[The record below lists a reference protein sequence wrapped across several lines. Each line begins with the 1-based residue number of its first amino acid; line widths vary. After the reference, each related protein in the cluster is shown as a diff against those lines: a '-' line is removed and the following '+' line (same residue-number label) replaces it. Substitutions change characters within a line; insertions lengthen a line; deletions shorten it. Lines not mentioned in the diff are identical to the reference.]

1 MAANPPDVRGAAA
14 EPSRSSGLREGPE
27 MTPKVVERAPQ
38 PRLFADDAMMAGARS
53 RTRGAR
59 RNRSAKEEVSMTDR
73 TRRPLFELEEVPQA
87 AKIKVIG
94 LGGGGGNA
102 VSRMMTAEF
111 TGVEFIVANTDM
123 QALRASP
130 APMKI
135 QLGAKLTQ
143 GLGAGSNPD
152 VGRDAALEDP
162 EEITRLLQGADMVFI
177 TAGLGGG
184 TGTGAAPVV
193 ASLAKD
199 LGILTVAVVT
209 RPFTFEGRKRLL
221 QADAGMEALRGVVD
235 TLIAIPNQRLLSVVD
250 RGTPLLEA
258 FRVAD
263 SVLQQAV
270 QGISDL
276 ILVPGLVNLDF
287 ADVRTIMSGMG
298 MAMMGT
304 GVGHGEHRA
313 LDAAQKAVASPLLDD
328 TSIEGAKGILINF
341 TGGSDLAIHEV
352 EEAARIV
359 QEAAHEEANI
369 IFGAVIDPTLS
380 DEVRMT
386 VIATGFSER
395 KQESSP
401 TKVVDLPRG
410 TRLGP
415 QPGAAAA
422 WRRRLAADVR
432 AETDDPLADAD
443 YDVPA
448 FLRKQAD

>member
-1 MAANPPDVRGAAA
+1 MANNTQAGLFGAG
-14 EPSRSSGLREGPE
+14 EN
-27 MTPKVVERAPQ
+27 
-38 PRLFADDAMMAGARS
+38 AGGQRS
-53 RTRGAR
+53 RAR
-59 RNRSAKEEVSMTDR
+59 RTRRTGPAREEVSMQTG
-73 TRRPLFELEEVPQA
+73 TRRPLFELEEVVQA

-102 VSRMMTAEF
+102 VSRMMAADF
-111 TGVEFIVANTDM
+111 TGVEFIVANTDV

-130 APMKI
+130 APVKI
-135 QLGAKLTQ
+135 QLGAQLTK
-143 GLGAGSNPD
+143 GLGAGSNPE
-152 VGRDAALEDP
+152 VGRDSALEDP
-162 EEITRLLQGADMVFI
+162 ETITKLLEGADMVFI

-193 ASLAKD
+193 ASLAND

-209 RPFTFEGRKRLL
+209 KPFTFEGRKRLL
-221 QADAGMEALRGVVD
+221 QADAGMDALRGVVD
-235 TLIAIPNQRLLSVVD
+235 TLITIPNQRLLAVVD

-258 FRVAD
+258 FKVAD
-263 SVLQQAV
+263 TVLQQAV

-304 GVGHGEHRA
+304 GIGRGENRA
-313 LDAAQKAVASPLLDD
+313 VDAAQKAIASPLLDD
-328 TSIEGAKGILINF
+328 TSIDGAKGILINF
-341 TGGSDLAIHEV
+341 TGGPDMSIHEL
-352 EEAARIV
+352 EEAARMV

-369 IFGAVIDPTLS
+369 IFGAVIDQSLG

-386 VIATGFSER
+386 VIATGFAER
-395 KQESSP
+395 KMESSP
-401 TKVVDLPRG
+401 SKIVDLPRSG
-410 TRLGP
+410 RPGA

-432 AETDDPLADAD
+432 AETDDPLGDAD

>member
-1 MAANPPDVRGAAA
+1 MEKD
-14 EPSRSSGLREGPE
+14 
-27 MTPKVVERAPQ
+27 RA
-38 PRLFADDAMMAGARS
+38 
-53 RTRGAR
+53 
-59 RNRSAKEEVSMTDR
+59 
-73 TRRPLFELEEVPQA
+73 RRPLFELDEVPPA
-87 AKIKVIG
+87 AKIKVFG

-102 VSRMMTAEF
+102 VSRMMAAQF
-111 TGVEFIVANTDM
+111 TGVDFIVANTDM

-130 APMKI
+130 APVKI

-143 GLGAGSNPD
+143 GLGAGSNPE
-152 VGRDAALEDP
+152 VGRNAALEDP
-162 EEITRLLQGADMVFI
+162 ETITRLLEGADMVFI

-184 TGTGAAPVV
+184 TGTGSAPVV

-209 RPFTFEGRKRLL
+209 KPFTFEGKRRQL
-221 QADAGMEALRGVVD
+221 QAEAGMDALRNVVD
-235 TLIAIPNQRLLSVVD
+235 TLISIPNQRLLSVVD

-258 FRVAD
+258 FKVAD
-263 SVLQQAV
+263 TVLQQAV

-304 GVGHGEHRA
+304 GLGHGDNRA

-328 TSIEGAKGILINF
+328 ASIEGARGILINF
-341 TGGSDLAIHEV
+341 TGGPDLSIHEV

-369 IFGAVIDPTLS
+369 IFGAVIDPILE

-386 VIATGFSER
+386 VIATGFTER
-395 KQESSP
+395 KDVAFNP
-401 TKVVDLPRG
+401 GKIVDLPPRPSR
-410 TRLGP
+410 TPVLTP
-415 QPGAAAA
+415 TPS
-422 WRRRLAADVR
+422 WRRR
-432 AETDDPLADAD
+432 AEARGENTGPIDMTDEW
-443 YDVPA
+443 DVPT

>member
-1 MAANPPDVRGAAA
+1 MEKD
-14 EPSRSSGLREGPE
+14 
-27 MTPKVVERAPQ
+27 RA
-38 PRLFADDAMMAGARS
+38 
-53 RTRGAR
+53 
-59 RNRSAKEEVSMTDR
+59 
-73 TRRPLFELEEVPQA
+73 RRPLFELDEVPQA

-102 VSRMMTAEF
+102 VSRMMAADF
-111 TGVEFIVANTDM
+111 TGVDFIVANTDM

-130 APMKI
+130 APVKL

-143 GLGAGSNPD
+143 GLGAGSNPE
-152 VGRDAALEDP
+152 VGRNAALEDP
-162 EEITRLLQGADMVFI
+162 ETITRLLEGADMVFI

-184 TGTGAAPVV
+184 TGTGSAPVV

-209 RPFTFEGRKRLL
+209 KPFTFEGKRRLT
-221 QADAGMEALRGVVD
+221 QADAGLEALRNVVD
-235 TLIAIPNQRLLSVVD
+235 TLISIPNQRLLSVVD

-258 FRVAD
+258 FKVAD
-263 SVLQQAV
+263 TVLQQAV

-304 GVGHGEHRA
+304 GVGRGEHRA

-341 TGGSDLAIHEV
+341 TGGPDLSIHEV
-352 EEAARIV
+352 EEGARIV

-369 IFGAVIDPTLS
+369 IFGAVIDPSLG

-386 VIATGFSER
+386 VIATGFTEKKSQSEP
-395 KQESSP
+395 SG
-401 TKVVDLPRG
+401 KVVDLPR
-410 TRLGP
+410 TAR
-415 QPGAAAA
+415 QPAAAPAGGGTAPA
-422 WRRRLAADVR
+422 WRRRYGENRADI
-432 AETDDPLADAD
+432 DDPLADND
-443 YDVPA
+443 YDVPT
-448 FLRKQAD
+448 FLRRSAD

>member
-1 MAANPPDVRGAAA
+1 M
-14 EPSRSSGLREGPE
+14 
-27 MTPKVVERAPQ
+27 VER
-38 PRLFADDAMMAGARS
+38 G
-53 RTRGAR
+53 
-59 RNRSAKEEVSMTDR
+59 
-73 TRRPLFELEEVPQA
+73 RPVFELEEA
-87 AKIKVIG
+87 RDSAKIKVIG
-94 LGGGGGNA
+94 LGGGGSNA
-102 VSRMMTAEF
+102 INRMMEARF
-111 TGVEFIVANTDM
+111 TGVEFIVANTDS

-130 APMKI
+130 APVKL

-162 EEITRLLQGADMVFI
+162 EQITRLLTGADMVFI

-209 RPFTFEGRKRLL
+209 KPFHFEGRRRMV
-221 QADAGMEALRGVVD
+221 QAETGLESLRTVVD
-235 TLIAIPNQRLLSVVD
+235 TLITIPNQRLLSVVD
-250 RGTPLLEA
+250 RGTPLMDA

-276 ILVPGLVNLDF
+276 ILVPGLINLDF
-287 ADVRTIMSGMG
+287 ADVRTIMAGMG
-298 MAMMGT
+298 IAMMGT

-313 LDAAQKAVASPLLDD
+313 VDAAQKAIASPLLDN

-341 TGGSDLAIHEV
+341 TGGLDLSLHEV

-359 QEAAHEEANI
+359 HEAGHEDANI
-369 IFGAVIDPTLS
+369 IFGAVIDPSLQ
-380 DEVRMT
+380 DEVRIT

-395 KQESSP
+395 KESSQP
-401 TKVVDLPRG
+401 SGKVVDLPRPS
-410 TRLGP
+410 R
-415 QPGAAAA
+415 PGVPSTKD
-422 WRRRLAADVR
+422 WRRRVPADIR
-432 AETDDPLADAD
+432 AGGEAEPTEEAL
-443 YDVPA
+443 DVPA
-448 FLRKQAD
+448 FLRRQAD

>member
-1 MAANPPDVRGAAA
+1 MEKD
-14 EPSRSSGLREGPE
+14 
-27 MTPKVVERAPQ
+27 RA
-38 PRLFADDAMMAGARS
+38 
-53 RTRGAR
+53 
-59 RNRSAKEEVSMTDR
+59 
-73 TRRPLFELEEVPQA
+73 RRPLFELDEVPQA

-102 VSRMMTAEF
+102 VSRMMAAQF
-111 TGVEFIVANTDM
+111 TGVDFIVANTDM

-130 APMKI
+130 APVKI

-143 GLGAGSNPD
+143 GLGAGSNPE
-152 VGRDAALEDP
+152 VGRNAALEDP
-162 EEITRLLQGADMVFI
+162 ETVTRLLEGADMVFI

-184 TGTGAAPVV
+184 TGTGSAPVV

-199 LGILTVAVVT
+199 LGILTIAVVT
-209 RPFTFEGRKRLL
+209 KPFTFEGRRRML
-221 QADAGMEALRGVVD
+221 QAEAGMDALRNVVD

-258 FRVAD
+258 FKVAD
-263 SVLQQAV
+263 TVLQQAV

-304 GVGHGEHRA
+304 GVGKGEHRA

-341 TGGSDLAIHEV
+341 TGGADLSIHEV
-352 EEAARIV
+352 EEGARIV

-369 IFGAVIDPTLS
+369 IFGAVIDPSLG

-386 VIATGFSER
+386 VIATGFTEKKTQTEPSG
-395 KQESSP
+395 
-401 TKVVDLPRG
+401 KVVDLPRA
-410 TRLGP
+410 TR
-415 QPGAAAA
+415 QPAAAPAGGGNAAPA
-422 WRRRLAADVR
+422 WRRRYGENR
-432 AETDDPLADAD
+432 AEIDDPLADND
-443 YDVPA
+443 YDVPT
-448 FLRKQAD
+448 FLRRSAD

>member
-1 MAANPPDVRGAAA
+1 MEKD
-14 EPSRSSGLREGPE
+14 
-27 MTPKVVERAPQ
+27 RA
-38 PRLFADDAMMAGARS
+38 
-53 RTRGAR
+53 
-59 RNRSAKEEVSMTDR
+59 
-73 TRRPLFELEEVPQA
+73 RRPLFELEPQTTQA

-102 VSRMMTAEF
+102 VSRMMAAQF
-111 TGVEFIVANTDM
+111 TGVEFIVANTDL
-123 QALRASP
+123 QALAASP
-130 APMKI
+130 APVKI

-152 VGRDAALEDP
+152 VGRGAAQEDP
-162 EEITRLLQGADMVFI
+162 DQITRLLAGCDMVFS

-209 RPFTFEGRKRLL
+209 KPFTFEGRKRML
-221 QADAGMEALRGVVD
+221 QAEAGLEALRGVVD
-235 TLIAIPNQRLLSVVD
+235 TLITIPNQRLLSVVD
-250 RGTPLLEA
+250 RGTPLIAA

-298 MAMMGT
+298 LAMMGT
-304 GVGHGEHRA
+304 GTGKGENRA
-313 LDAAQKAVASPLLDD
+313 LDAAQKAVASPLLDE
-328 TSIEGAKGILINF
+328 TSIEGARGILINF
-341 TGGSDLAIHEV
+341 TGGADLSIHEV

-359 QEAAHEEANI
+359 QEAAHEEAHI
-369 IFGAVIDPTLS
+369 IFGAVIDPQLS

-386 VIATGFSER
+386 VIATGFE
-395 KQESSP
+395 KKEAVGVGG
-401 TKVVDLPRG
+401 KVLDMPRG
-410 TRLGP
+410 SRSLS
-415 QPGAAAA
+415 AAAA
-422 WRRRLAADVR
+422 SPWRHRVAVPR
-432 AETDDPLADAD
+432 AEGEVEPGDGDLE
-443 YDVPA
+443 VPA
-448 FLRKQAD
+448 FLRRQAD

>member
-1 MAANPPDVRGAAA
+1 MTHEQGSR
-14 EPSRSSGLREGPE
+14 RSSS
-27 MTPKVVERAPQ
+27 Q
-38 PRLFADDAMMAGARS
+38 SRLFAGEPATDRRS
-53 RTRGAR
+53 PTQRTRSDSSAR
-59 RNRSAKEEVSMTDR
+59 KEASMQTDR
-73 TRRPLFELEEVPQA
+73 TRRPLFELEQVPQA

-102 VSRMMTAEF
+102 VSRMMAAQF

-130 APMKI
+130 APTKI
-135 QLGAKLTQ
+135 QLGTKLTQ
-143 GLGAGSNPD
+143 GLGAGSNPE
-152 VGRDAALEDP
+152 VGRDAALEEP
-162 EEITRLLQGADMVFI
+162 EEITRLLEGADMVFI

-209 RPFTFEGRKRLL
+209 KPFTFEGRKRLL

-235 TLIAIPNQRLLSVVD
+235 TLISIPNQRLLSVVD
-250 RGTPLLEA
+250 RGTPLIEA

-263 SVLQQAV
+263 TVLQQAV

-328 TSIEGAKGILINF
+328 TSIDGAKGILINF
-341 TGGSDLAIHEV
+341 TGGTDLSIHEL

-359 QEAAHEEANI
+359 QEAAHEDANI
-369 IFGAVIDPTLS
+369 IFGAVVDPALS

-395 KQESSP
+395 KHETSP
-401 TKVVDLPRG
+401 SKVVDLPRASRTG
-410 TRLGP
+410 A

-432 AETDDPLADAD
+432 AESDDPLADAD